1 MALVTL
7 EWGHTVQ
14 EEPIPYYRDK
24 SNRKNTPLATHKSI
38 LGGSHTYPEKY
49 WKILLLLHVHKNTKR
64 RIFDMY
70 RQNNLTNTRDKLK
83 WAKTYRY
90 DTKNTV
96 IVIIL

>member
-38 LGGSHTYPEKY
+38 LGGSHTLIQKNIGKFFFFFMYT
-49 WKILLLLHVHKNTKR
+49 KIPNAGSLICIDKWVAIYMGSKLPFGLL
-64 RIFDMY
+64 Y
-70 RQNNLTNTRDKLK
+70 
-83 WAKTYRY
+83 
-90 DTKNTV
+90 
-96 IVIIL
+96 